1 MKPFNLEEAIAG
13 KPICTRKGLPARI
26 LDTNLKGW
34 SRPVVVAILS
44 GDDYEHVQYYQKNG
58 KLFPSLETEDDLV
71 MRSQEYVGWINIY
84 ENNCSSGNIYKT
96 KVDAYNARTVDGYI
110 DTIKITWE
118 E

>member
-26 LDTNLKGW
+26 LDTNLKGR
-34 SRPVVVAILS
+34 SCPVVVAILS
-44 GDDYEHVQYYQKNG
+44 GDGNEYVQPYRKDG

-71 MRSQEYVGWINIY
+71 MKSQEHVGWINIY
-84 ENNCSSGNIYKT
+84 ALRQTGENIYLT
-96 KVDAYNARTVDGYI
+96 KEEALSHRGFVGYV

>member
-26 LDTNLKGW
+26 LDTNLKGR
-34 SRPVVVAILS
+34 SCPVVVAILS
-44 GDDYEHVQYYQKNG
+44 GDNCEYVQPYRKDG

-71 MRSQEYVGWINIY
+71 MKSQEHVGWINIY
-84 ENNCSSGNIYKT
+84 ALRQIGGSVYST
-96 KVDAYNARTVDGYI
+96 KEEALSHRGSEEYV

>member
-26 LDTNLKGW
+26 LDTNLKGTN
-34 SRPVVVAILS
+34 RPIVVAVLYNDGCEYIKTY
-44 GDDYEHVQYYQKNG
+44 DKNG
-58 KLFPSLETEDDLV
+58 RLYGKMESCDDLV
-71 MRSQEYVGWINIY
+71 MRSQEHIGWINIY
-84 ENNCSSGNIYKT
+84 ALRQTGGSIYST
-96 KVDAYNARTVDGYI
+96 KEEALSHRGSKGYV